1 MEYIVFLER
10 ASIRARLRRPDFP
23 HVWEEYPL
31 TAPDE
36 IVHRLRDAS
45 IAITNKAVLTGAI
58 LAQLPKLRMIAG
70 AATGTD
76 NLDLAW
82 CRSHGIVV
90 SNIRGYAEHAV
101 PEHVMMLILALRRQ
115 LLSYRADLVAGKWQA
130 APMFCFFD
138 HPIRDL
144 HASTLGLIGRGS
156 LGLAVARLAEAFG
169 MRLLWGEHKGAALVR
184 PGYVA
189 FEALLAE
196 ADVLSLHC
204 PLNSQTRGMIGAA
217 ELDAM
222 KPGAL
227 LINTARGGLVD
238 EQALAGALKAGRIG
252 GAGFDV
258 LTQEPPQAGNP
269 LLEPALL
276 AAPNFILTPH
286 VGWASE
292 SAMQVLADQLI
303 INLEAFASGTPQNR
317 VA

>member
-1 MEYIVFLER
+1 MQRIVFLER
-10 ASIRARLRRPDFP
+10 DSIRARLRRPNFP
-23 HVWEEYPL
+23 HVWEDYPL

-36 IVHRLRDAS
+36 IVQRLQNAS
-45 IAITNKAVLTGAI
+45 IAITNKVVLSGDM

-90 SNIRGYAEHAV
+90 SNIRGYAVHTV

-115 LLSYRADLVAGKWQA
+115 LLAYRADLAVGRWQA
-130 APMFCFFD
+130 APLFCFFD

-144 HASTLGLIGRGS
+144 YGSTLGLIGRGS
-156 LGLAVARLAEAFG
+156 LGQAVARLAEAFG
-169 MRLLWGEHKGAALVR
+169 MRLLWGEHKDAALVR

-189 FEALLAE
+189 FETLLAE

-204 PLNSQTRGMIGAA
+204 PLNNQTRGMIGAA
-217 ELDAM
+217 ELEAM

-238 EQALAGALKAGRIG
+238 ERALAQALRAGRIA
-252 GAGFDV
+252 AGFDV
-258 LTQEPPQAGNP
+258 LSQEPPRADNP
-269 LLEPALL
+269 LLEPELL

-286 VGWASE
+286 VGWASD

-303 INLEAFASGTPQNR
+303 DNLEAFASGNPRNR